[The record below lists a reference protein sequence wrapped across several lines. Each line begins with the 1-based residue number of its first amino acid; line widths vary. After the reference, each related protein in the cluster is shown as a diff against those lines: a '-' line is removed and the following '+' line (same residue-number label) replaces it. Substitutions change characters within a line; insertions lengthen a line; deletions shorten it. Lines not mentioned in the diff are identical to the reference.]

1 MATRNEIRLETNVKR
16 LEREIRII
24 RAKELETECPPIK
37 FILQEEDGSGGVCDD
52 CEECWRNY
60 LDEVE
65 AGRGS
70 LAREK
75 RINSDRTVR

>member
-24 RAKELETECPPIK
+24 RAKELETECPPVK
-37 FILQEEDGSGGVCDD
+37 FIVNDEDGEAVCDD

-70 LAREK
+70 LCREK